1 MTIAIAHVSHQLY
14 QKYEWEKNSIFLSW
28 NSVKQKDGK
37 NQERESKYYTV
48 ITKKGF

>member
-1 MTIAIAHVSHQLY
+1 MG
-14 QKYEWEKNSIFLSW
+14 KNFHLFKLFSW

-37 NQERESKYYTV
+37 NQERASKYYTV